1 MYLAFTRGERSS
13 EMSEQERLLQCLV
26 SPQTPG
32 EIFWTSRSELLDDK
46 PEAMSQLTVAE
57 CFSEY
62 LGVQIKVILYDT
74 V

>member
-1 MYLAFTRGERSS
+1 MGD
-13 EMSEQERLLQCLV
+13 
-26 SPQTPG
+26 
-32 EIFWTSRSELLDDK
+32 I

-74 V
+74 MRMSAHAKGHRGRVDRRWGAERRHSLDGLIASYT